1 MRHKRILITGSEGFI
16 GRHFDA
22 RLGLENY
29 IDRIDKV
36 LGTTAQDFFN
46 SPFSTRH
53 YDLVIHCA
61 AMVGGRAK
69 IDGDPLA
76 IAENL
81 AIDSD
86 MFRWAVRTGQPR
98 IVYFSSSAAY
108 PIKYQTRLN
117 PCLLEEDDI
126 HLDTP
131 LMPDQTYGW
140 AKLTGEVLARQ
151 AEKEGVRV
159 HVFRPFSGYGPDQS
173 ADYPFPAFIDRAL
186 RLENPFQVWGTGTQ
200 TRDFIHVDDIV
211 GAVLTAVE
219 QDVQGPVNLGTGIGT
234 SFLDLAQMVTEA
246 VGYNP
251 KIQVLP
257 DKPVGCFYRVS
268 DNTKM
273 LDFYQPQISLET
285 GIRDALSYRSA
296 LEWT

>member
-1 MRHKRILITGSEGFI
+1 MRHNRILITGSEGFV

-29 IDRIDKV
+29 IDRIDKS

-46 SPFSTRH
+46 SSFATRK

-86 MFRWAVRTGQPR
+86 MFRWAIRTQQPR
-98 IVYFSSSAAY
+98 IIYFSSSAAY
-108 PIKYQTRLN
+108 PVSLQTRTTPMILD
-117 PCLLEEDDI
+117 EDCID
-126 HLDTP
+126 LDDP
-131 LMPDQTYGW
+131 FKPDQTYGW

-151 AEKEGVRV
+151 AEAEGVRV
-159 HVFRPFSGYGPDQS
+159 HVFRPFSGYGSDQS
-173 ADYPFPAFIDRAL
+173 TDYPFPAFIDRAL
-186 RLENPFQVWGTGTQ
+186 RRENPFEVWGTGTQ
-200 TRDFIHVDDIV
+200 ARDFIHIDDIV
-211 GAVLTAVE
+211 SAVLTAVE
-219 QDVQGPVNLGTGIGT
+219 QDVEGPVNLGTGIET
-234 SFLDLAQMVTEA
+234 SFLDLAEMVTREA
-246 VGYNP
+246 GYDP
-251 KIQVLP
+251 QIVVRP
-257 DKPVGCFYRVS
+257 EKPVGCWFRVS

-273 LDFYQPQISLET
+273 RNFYTPTVSLEE
-285 GIRDALSYRSA
+285 GIRQALAFRS
-296 LEWT
+296 